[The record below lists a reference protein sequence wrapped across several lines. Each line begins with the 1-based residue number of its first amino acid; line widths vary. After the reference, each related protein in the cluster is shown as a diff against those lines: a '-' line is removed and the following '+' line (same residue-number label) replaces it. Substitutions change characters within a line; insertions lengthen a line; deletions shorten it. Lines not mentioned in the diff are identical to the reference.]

1 MFRALNG
8 YFVFA
13 FALLFLSACKDT
25 SFEITN
31 EGSSEGGSTQTAT
44 VSGKVTN
51 SQGEPVEGV
60 SIVTQPFGRDVTLDE
75 IGRKLITDISTNEL
89 GEYEISDLPQ
99 GTYKLLFLASGYI
112 KTSLTIG
119 SVDFV
124 PANLVEGHI
133 KKAAVLQVFPLQGDG
148 DIPPVAL
155 FDPEDKKRMTEILTS
170 HGIRYTSIR
179 GDVASLNKTN
189 FNLLVVGLDTTVF
202 QAVTELI
209 SNQATLDQFL
219 ADGGSIYL
227 GQLNDF
233 SVEATP
239 MPFLTGDQ
247 QFALHTENAPF
258 NDFVSGTILD
268 QSHPLVNN
276 VSFSDWSFVESGQQ
290 ATKHNV
296 TFDAAI
302 KSSIDSSANW
312 NIIVTTPSEDFSS
325 GSGTVTA
332 ESDVIIA
339 EYVDPRSGSRIILN
353 QAAFYQGTFGDITEP
368 NAIRLTNNVVGYIK
382 FLNSL

>member
-1 MFRALNG
+1 MYRRFYINLILALG
-8 YFVFA
+8 
-13 FALLFLSACKDT
+13 LFYITGCKD
-25 SFEITN
+25 SEFEITN
-31 EGSSEGGSTQTAT
+31 EGSSAGGSTQTAT
-44 VSGKVTN
+44 VSGVVTN
-51 SQGEPVEGV
+51 EQGEPVEGV
-60 SIVTQPFGRDVTLDE
+60 AIVTQPFGRDVMLDD
-75 IGRKLITDISTNEL
+75 IGRKLITDITTNAE
-89 GEYEISDLPQ
+89 GEYEIVDLPQ
-99 GTYKLLFLASGYI
+99 GTYKLHFLASGFV
-112 KTSLTIG
+112 KVSLTIG

-124 PANLVEGHI
+124 PNNLVDGEI
-133 KKAAVLQVFPLQGDG
+133 KKGAVLQVFPLQADG

-179 GDVASLNKTN
+179 GNVEQLTKTN
-189 FNLLVVGLDTTVF
+189 FNLLVLGLDTTVYQHF
-202 QAVTELI
+202 TQLI
-209 SNQATLDQFL
+209 ENAPLVDQFL
-219 ADGGSIYL
+219 EDGGSIYL

-258 NDFVSGTILD
+258 NDFVSGRIIDET
-268 QSHPLVNN
+268 HALVSE
-276 VSFSDWSFVESGQQ
+276 VSFNDWSFVEAGQQ

-302 KSSIDSSANW
+302 KSSIESSSNW
-312 NIIVTTPSEDFSS
+312 NIIVTTPADDFT
-325 GSGTVTA
+325 SGTGTVIA

-339 EYVDPRSGSRIILN
+339 EYTDPRSGSKIVLN

-368 NAIRLTNNVVGYIK
+368 NAIRLTSNVVNYIK
-382 FLNSL
+382 FLNNQ